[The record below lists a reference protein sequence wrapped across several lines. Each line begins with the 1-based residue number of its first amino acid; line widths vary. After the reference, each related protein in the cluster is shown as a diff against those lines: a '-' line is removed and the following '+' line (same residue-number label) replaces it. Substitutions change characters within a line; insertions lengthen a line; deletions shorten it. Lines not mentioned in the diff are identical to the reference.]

1 MKFSCAAQHLC
12 KGVHLEVGT
21 KTKCKQCK
29 KYMHLFCTGL
39 AVQPSQSYV
48 EAQGGYTC
56 AKCANELVMMFFDS
70 PAGRATQL
78 TNSQQDTP
86 LLPLPVQQTFPS
98 SARTMLG
105 NIPVYHTLGKLDRSI
120 HV

>member
-1 MKFSCAAQHLC
+1 
-12 KGVHLEVGT
+12 
-21 KTKCKQCK
+21 
-29 KYMHLFCTGL
+29 MHLFCTGL

-70 PAGRATQL
+70 PAGRGATQL
-78 TNSQQDTP
+78 TNLQQDTP

-105 NIPVYHTLGKLDRSI
+105 NIPVYHTLGKFDRSI

>member
-21 KTKCKQCK
+21 NTKCKQCK
-29 KYMHLFCTGL
+29 NYMHLFCTGL
-39 AVQPSQSYV
+39 AVQPSQSDV
-48 EAQGGYTC
+48 KAQGGYTC

-98 SARTMLG
+98 STRTMLG
-105 NIPVYHTLGKLDRSI
+105 EIPVYHTLGK
-120 HV
+120 